1 MRDPIPG
8 RISGV
13 LGRAFTMIELM
24 VVIMIIALLVSILL
38 PSVNAVRVHAKV
50 AQCKTLLYTLESG
63 LNMFKTDERLGKQ
76 YPPSWHS
83 ASNGQDDPY
92 DLGHPYQAWGAQT
105 MVWAVVGADLN
116 GPPVPGFDSDKGLR
130 ELYSYTDDD
139 PPQPNHERR
148 GPFADP
154 SSLEIVKPDDAK
166 CAIPWAD
173 FNGDVE
179 ERAPVILDGFGMPV
193 LYFSKTPRNAGWPP
207 TTFLRTDNR
216 PFLDAAGSQEHAK
229 NQQDFSDWIR
239 DERSEEFATGG
250 QARPHNYDSF
260 LLISAGPDMTY
271 GTGDDVANFPVPK
284 E

>member
-173 FNGDVE
+173 FARARHPGRVRHAGAVLLKDSAQCRLAPHDLPADGQQAVLGRRRVSGARE
-179 ERAPVILDGFGMPV
+179 EPAGFQRLD
-193 LYFSKTPRNAGWPP
+193 
-207 TTFLRTDNR
+207 
-216 PFLDAAGSQEHAK
+216 
-229 NQQDFSDWIR
+229 
-239 DERSEEFATGG
+239 
-250 QARPHNYDSF
+250 
-260 LLISAGPDMTY
+260 
-271 GTGDDVANFPVPK
+271 
-284 E
+284 